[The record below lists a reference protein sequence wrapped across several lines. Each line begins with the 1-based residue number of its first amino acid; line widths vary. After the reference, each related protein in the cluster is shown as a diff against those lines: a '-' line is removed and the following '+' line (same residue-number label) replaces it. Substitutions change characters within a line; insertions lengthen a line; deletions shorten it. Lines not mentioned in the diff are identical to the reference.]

1 MLFKVLLAGMCSLC
15 LVGTATLASAHEF
28 IVKPDK
34 TQAAKGENVGVQA
47 QAAHVFMISEEA
59 EPVETV
65 VVELIQVNA
74 KEPVK
79 LAEDAKAKALVG
91 KAALPADGP
100 AMIVGHRLPQTWSD
114 TTEGVLEGGRKD
126 LEAKGKKVIKVGK
139 YEKFA
144 KTMLNPAA
152 NDGLYK
158 KVLGHDLEIVLL
170 TNPADIKAGD
180 DIKAEVLLNGKPVKA
195 PLGLTYDGYSA
206 EQDAYMAKAETGAD
220 GMASFKV
227 TKPGLWMLRTEVTE
241 KLTDGSADK
250 RNMRATY
257 VFPVMK

>member
-1 MLFKVLLAGMCSLC
+1 MRSSPRPCS
-15 LVGTATLASAHEF
+15 
-28 IVKPDK
+28 I
-34 TQAAKGENVGVQA
+34 
-47 QAAHVFMISEEA
+47 
-59 EPVETV
+59 
-65 VVELIQVNA
+65 
-74 KEPVK
+74 
-79 LAEDAKAKALVG
+79 
-91 KAALPADGP
+91 
-100 AMIVGHRLPQTWSD
+100 
-114 TTEGVLEGGRKD
+114 
-126 LEAKGKKVIKVGK
+126 
-139 YEKFA
+139 
-144 KTMLNPAA
+144 PAA

-227 TKPGLWMLRTEVTE
+227 TKPACGCCVP
-241 KLTDGSADK
+241 KLPKSSPTGAPTK

>member
-1 MLFKVLLAGMCSLC
+1 M
-15 LVGTATLASAHEF
+15 
-28 IVKPDK
+28 
-34 TQAAKGENVGVQA
+34 
-47 QAAHVFMISEEA
+47 
-59 EPVETV
+59 ETV
-65 VVELIQVNA
+65 VVELIQGNA

-79 LAEDAKAKALVG
+79 LAEDAKVKALVG

-126 LEAKGKKVIKVGK
+126 LEAKGKKVLKVGK

-170 TNPADIKAGD
+170 TNPAEIKAGD

>member
-34 TQAAKGENVGVQA
+34 TQAAKGESVGVQA

-65 VVELIQVNA
+65 VIELIQGNA

-126 LEAKGKKVIKVGK
+126 LEAKGKKVLKVGK

-144 KTMLNPAA
+144 KTMLN
-152 NDGLYK
+152 
-158 KVLGHDLEIVLL
+158 LEIVLL